1 MITLAQHLAAHW
13 LRNSITDDTDHD
25 DNDWSTYCQCG
36 YRIATTTAAD
46 VEALHRE
53 HVAATWQQAR
63 TITTIAQLDALP
75 VGTVVRDHEAD
86 IMVYGPTG
94 EGESAWWYDGDPYR
108 ANEVDLPALV
118 VWRPDGGDQ

>member
-63 TITTIAQLDALP
+63 TITTRAQLDALP
-75 VGTVVRDHEAD
+75 EGTLLGLMDEGNLIDVVDEWDHDDREE
-86 IMVYGPTG
+86 MLSHWEVVVLWQP
-94 EGESAWWYDGDPYR
+94 EDGD
-108 ANEVDLPALV
+108 
-118 VWRPDGGDQ
+118 Q